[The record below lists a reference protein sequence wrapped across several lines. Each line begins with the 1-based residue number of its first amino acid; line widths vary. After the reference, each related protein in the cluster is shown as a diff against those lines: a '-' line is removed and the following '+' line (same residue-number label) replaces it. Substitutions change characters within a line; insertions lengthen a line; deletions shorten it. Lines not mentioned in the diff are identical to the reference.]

1 MKSRFF
7 IVLVLIFGFGS
18 SLFAVSDKDMGVIIN
33 LAGKQRMLSQKMTK
47 QILLIASGI
56 EKKENIKRLKK
67 TSTLFDKTLKGLIN
81 GDKGLKLKS
90 VKSKVINDELKNVE
104 LKWKEFY
111 ANIKTVIG
119 GKIDDKIL
127 QTIEGQNIPLLK
139 NMHKVVT
146 MYVKES
152 KALSNIDVALAGDIN
167 YAGRQRML
175 TQKMS
180 KELLLIANGIHKDE
194 NIKNLNVTKIL
205 FEKTLKGLIDGD
217 DEMGIKGSKL
227 NQVTTQLKKVQKLW
241 SEIKADVTPAI
252 VANKEK
258 LNRVTKKLLIVLKEM
273 NVTVGLYE
281 KSVKKQITFTA
292 IASIV
297 NTVTSLQNKK
307 GHVINLAGKQRML
320 TQEMSKESLLVA
332 LGIDKKQNL
341 KNLKNT
347 SALYDKTLNGFL
359 NGEKSL
365 DLKKAGKKLQKQLAN
380 VKSIWTPFYAN
391 IQKITA
397 GGILDK
403 KALSHI
409 VKNNE
414 KLFNASHKSVLMF
427 KDEKSFDNSI
437 DSVMTQN
444 IDLAGKQRMLTQK
457 MTKEKLLV
465 IGGMDVAN
473 NFKNLKTS
481 VALFDKT
488 LQGLM
493 DGDKTLNLTG
503 TTIIYLKEQLETVED
518 MWMKLK
524 PIYLKK
530 KVSDK
535 EISQIIKGNLPLLK
549 EMDKAVKMFEDAADY

>member
-391 IQKITA
+391 IQKISYADFRSVST
-397 GGILDK
+397 GG
-403 KALSHI
+403 
-409 VKNNE
+409 
-414 KLFNASHKSVLMF
+414 
-427 KDEKSFDNSI
+427 
-437 DSVMTQN
+437 
-444 IDLAGKQRMLTQK
+444 
-457 MTKEKLLV
+457 
-465 IGGMDVAN
+465 
-473 NFKNLKTS
+473 
-481 VALFDKT
+481 
-488 LQGLM
+488 
-493 DGDKTLNLTG
+493 
-503 TTIIYLKEQLETVED
+503 
-518 MWMKLK
+518 
-524 PIYLKK
+524 
-530 KVSDK
+530 
-535 EISQIIKGNLPLLK
+535 QI
-549 EMDKAVKMFEDAADY
+549 